1 MIAYNEGEET
11 MRLDGKVAIVTGGAK
26 GIGWTIAKA
35 LAAEGASLVIADM
48 AGAEEAANSLGN
60 DGHRAIAVAA
70 DVTSEDDM
78 TRMAEETV
86 QGFGTIDILV
96 NNAGIFAALTPK
108 IFDGIDADEWRKVM
122 DINVFGVFLA
132 SRAVVGVMRKGG
144 GGRIVNISSGVA
156 FKGNPM
162 ILHYVASKGAVVS
175 MTRAMARELGT
186 DNILVN
192 SVAPGFTLSQGVEEN
207 MERFDNF
214 RELSMKGRALMRDQH
229 PDDIAGAV
237 VFFASAESAF
247 ITGQNLVVDGGSH
260 MH

>member
-1 MIAYNEGEET
+1 MK
-11 MRLDGKVAIVTGGAK
+11 LDGKVVIVTGGAK

-35 LAAEGASLVIADM
+35 LAVEGAALVIADIT
-48 AGAEEAANSLGN
+48 GAEEAAKSLGD
-60 DGHRAIAVAA
+60 DGCRALAVAG
-70 DVTSEDDM
+70 DVTSEEDM
-78 TRMAEETV
+78 ARMVEETV
-86 QGFGTIDILV
+86 NAFGTIDVLV

-108 IFDGIDADEWRKVM
+108 IFDGIEADEWRRVM

-132 SRAVVGVMRKGG
+132 SRAVVGVMRKGA
-144 GGRIVNISSGVA
+144 GGRIINISSGVA

-162 ILHYVASKGAVVS
+162 MLHYVASKGAVVS

-192 SVAPGFTLSQGVEEN
+192 SVAPGFTLSDGIEEN
-207 MERFDNF
+207 MERFETF

-229 PDDIAGAV
+229 PNDIAGAV
-237 VFFASAESAF
+237 IFFAAADSAF

>member
-1 MIAYNEGEET
+1 MK
-11 MRLDGKVAIVTGGAK
+11 LDGRVAIVTGGAK
-26 GIGWTIAKA
+26 GIGWTIAKG
-35 LAAEGASLVIADM
+35 LAAEGAALVIADV
-48 AGAEEAANSLGN
+48 AGAEEAANSLGD
-60 DGHRAIAVAA
+60 DGHRALAVTV

-78 TRMAEETV
+78 ARMVDETV
-86 QGFGTIDILV
+86 QAFGTVDVLV
-96 NNAGIFAALTPK
+96 NNAGIFAGLTPK
-108 IFDGIDADEWRKVM
+108 IFDGIDAAEWRKVM
-122 DINVFGVFLA
+122 DVNVLGVFLA

-162 ILHYVASKGAVVS
+162 VLHYVASKGAVVS

-192 SVAPGFTLSQGVEEN
+192 SVAPGFTLSQGIEEN
-207 MERFDNF
+207 MERFEIF
-214 RELSMKGRALMRDQH
+214 RDLSMKGRALMRDQH

-237 VFFASAESAF
+237 IFFATPESAF